1 MCLPR
6 LQGLMMDCIQ
16 GQLNKKDIENIKI
29 LSHCQSEDIKEI
41 RNSLH
46 KIELAIADMTGKLN
60 ASLKENADGK
70 EKLDAHLECS
80 ESRVEDIKLNSIFRK
95 VGVWAIGIIY
105 IALVGVG
112 INRLTK

>member
-1 MCLPR
+1 
-6 LQGLMMDCIQ
+6 MDCTQ

-29 LSHCQSEDIKEI
+29 ISHCQSEDIKDI
-41 RNSLH
+41 KTSLH
-46 KIELAIADMTGKLN
+46 KIEVSIAEMKGILN
-60 ASLKENADGK
+60 ASLKENAECK
-70 EKLDAHLECS
+70 KKLDAHLECS

-112 INRLTK
+112 ISRFTK